1 MKTTTLTAQFENF
14 VALYTKDKEER
25 VRFFVFFAGAIQL
38 IVFTLLN
45 IVGTI
50 GIYHPFLQTVS
61 FALLA
66 LCVAMVTLYLRRTL
80 SLVSAFATFAIT
92 AQLLEM
98 ARIAFLLF
106 LTPPGYEAM
115 VIYYQVG
122 SYTILLYIA
131 LGFIAKVPL
140 LVTAL
145 NIATLLCVTLYD
157 GHAIDQQIALL
168 FALLCIFTCAL
179 AVISRRGLHKIQQEN
194 KDYQDTHN
202 SILTAFNMN
211 QSELIA
217 YLQICRAKEPNSKY
231 VDMLLSQLNEQS
243 KHNLVHAAMVLKK
256 KHDAQQLELS
266 KCFPS
271 LTHTELEVSRLVVEG
286 KTLGEIALIMG
297 KTTTNISTVRGNV
310 RKKLGLQPSEDLVEK
325 LKELAAPAN
334 KALRKTF

>member
-98 ARIAFLLF
+98 TRIAFLLF

-122 SYTILLYIA
+122 SYTILLYLA
-131 LGFIAKVPL
+131 LGFIPQIPI

-157 GHAIDQQIALL
+157 GHAID
-168 FALLCIFTCAL
+168 
-179 AVISRRGLHKIQQEN
+179 
-194 KDYQDTHN
+194 
-202 SILTAFNMN
+202 
-211 QSELIA
+211 
-217 YLQICRAKEPNSKY
+217 
-231 VDMLLSQLNEQS
+231 
-243 KHNLVHAAMVLKK
+243 
-256 KHDAQQLELS
+256 
-266 KCFPS
+266 
-271 LTHTELEVSRLVVEG
+271 
-286 KTLGEIALIMG
+286 
-297 KTTTNISTVRGNV
+297 
-310 RKKLGLQPSEDLVEK
+310 
-325 LKELAAPAN
+325 
-334 KALRKTF
+334 

>member
-98 ARIAFLLF
+98 TRIAFLLF

-122 SYTILLYIA
+122 SYTILLYLA
-131 LGFIAKVPL
+131 LGFIPQTPL

-145 NIATLLCVTLYD
+145 NIATLRCTTATPSTSKSRYSSHYSAFSLVLW
-157 GHAIDQQIALL
+157 LS
-168 FALLCIFTCAL
+168 L
-179 AVISRRGLHKIQQEN
+179 ADEASTKYSKKTKII
-194 KDYQDTHN
+194 KTRTTRY
-202 SILTAFNMN
+202 S
-211 QSELIA
+211 
-217 YLQICRAKEPNSKY
+217 
-231 VDMLLSQLNEQS
+231 LLS
-243 KHNLVHAAMVLKK
+243 
-256 KHDAQQLELS
+256 
-266 KCFPS
+266 
-271 LTHTELEVSRLVVEG
+271 T
-286 KTLGEIALIMG
+286 
-297 KTTTNISTVRGNV
+297 
-310 RKKLGLQPSEDLVEK
+310 
-325 LKELAAPAN
+325 
-334 KALRKTF
+334 

>member
-1 MKTTTLTAQFENF
+1 M
-14 VALYTKDKEER
+14 VALY
-25 VRFFVFFAGAIQL
+25 
-38 IVFTLLN
+38 LL
-45 IVGTI
+45 
-50 GIYHPFLQTVS
+50 
-61 FALLA
+61 
-66 LCVAMVTLYLRRTL
+66 RKL
-80 SLVSAFATFAIT
+80 SLISAFATFAVT

-98 ARIAFLLF
+98 VRIAFLLF
-106 LTPPGYEAM
+106 TKPAGYEAM

-122 SYTILLYIA
+122 SYTILLYLA
-131 LGFIAKVPL
+131 LGFIRQVPV

-145 NIATLLCVTLYD
+145 NIATLLFVTLYD
-157 GHAIDQQIALL
+157 NNAIDQQIALL
-168 FALLCIFTCAL
+168 FTLLCIFTCAL
-179 AVISRRGLHKIQQEN
+179 AYISQQGMDEIHQEN

-217 YLQICRAKEPNSKY
+217 YLQICRAKEPNNQHL
-231 VDMLLSQLNEQS
+231 DMLLNQLNEQS
-243 KHNLVHAAMVLKK
+243 KHNLIHAAMVLKK

-310 RKKLGLQPSEDLVEK
+310 RKKLGLHPNEDLEEK
-325 LKELAAPAN
+325 LKELAAPAD
-334 KALRKTF
+334 KALKKLF

>member
-98 ARIAFLLF
+98 TRIAFLLF
-106 LTPPGYEAM
+106 MKPSGYEAM

-122 SYTILLYIA
+122 SYTILLYLA
-131 LGFIAKVPL
+131 LGFIPQAPL

-202 SILTAFNMN
+202 SILTAFNMS

-217 YLQICRAKEPNSKY
+217 YLQICRAKEPNSKH

-243 KHNLVHAAMVLKK
+243 KHNLV
-256 KHDAQQLELS
+256 QQLELS

-310 RKKLGLQPSEDLVEK
+310 RKKLGLQTSEDLVEK

>member
-1 MKTTTLTAQFENF
+1 MKITTLTTKCEKF
-14 VALYTKDKEER
+14 VASHTNDKEER

-50 GIYHPFLQTVS
+50 GIYHPFLQTAS

-66 LCVAMVTLYLRRTL
+66 LCIAMAALYLSRML
-80 SLVSAFATFAIT
+80 SLVSAFSTFAIT

-106 LTPPGYEAM
+106 TKPAGYEAM

-122 SYTILLYIA
+122 SYTILLYLA
-131 LGFIAKVPL
+131 LGFIRQVPV

-145 NIATLLCVTLYD
+145 NIATLLFVTLYD
-157 GHAIDQQIALL
+157 NNTIDQQIALL
-168 FALLCIFTCAL
+168 FTLLCIFTCAL
-179 AVISRRGLHKIQQEN
+179 AYISQQGMDEIHQEN

-202 SILTAFNMN
+202 SILTAFNMS

-217 YLQICRAKEPNSKY
+217 YLQICRAKEPNSKH

>member
-98 ARIAFLLF
+98 TRIAFLLF
-106 LTPPGYEAM
+106 LTPPGYESM

-122 SYTILLYIA
+122 SYTILLYLA
-131 LGFIAKVPL
+131 LGFIPQTPL
-140 LVTAL
+140 LVT
-145 NIATLLCVTLYD
+145 
-157 GHAIDQQIALL
+157 
-168 FALLCIFTCAL
+168 

-202 SILTAFNMN
+202 SILTAFNMS

-217 YLQICRAKEPNSKY
+217 YLQICRAKEPNSKH

-271 LTHTELEVSRLVVEG
+271 LTHTELEVSKLVVEG

>member
-1 MKTTTLTAQFENF
+1 MA
-14 VALYTKDKEER
+14 ALYLSR
-25 VRFFVFFAGAIQL
+25 
-38 IVFTLLN
+38 
-45 IVGTI
+45 
-50 GIYHPFLQTVS
+50 
-61 FALLA
+61 
-66 LCVAMVTLYLRRTL
+66 ML
-80 SLVSAFATFAIT
+80 SLVSAFSTFAIT

-106 LTPPGYEAM
+106 AKPAGYEAM

-122 SYTILLYIA
+122 SYTILLYLA
-131 LGFIAKVPL
+131 LGFIRQVPV

-145 NIATLLCVTLYD
+145 NIATLLFVTLYD
-157 GHAIDQQIALL
+157 NNAIDQQIALL
-168 FALLCIFTCAL
+168 FTLLCIFTCAL
-179 AVISRRGLHKIQQEN
+179 AYISQQGMDEIHQEN

-217 YLQICRAKEPNSKY
+217 YLQICRAKEPNSKHI
-231 VDMLLSQLNEQS
+231 DMLLSQLNEQS
-243 KHNLVHAAMVLKK
+243 KHNLIHAAMVLKK

-266 KCFPS
+266 KCFPC
-271 LTHTELEVSRLVVEG
+271 LTQTELEVSRLVVEG

>member
-1 MKTTTLTAQFENF
+1 MKITTLTTQCEKF
-14 VALYTKDKEER
+14 VTSHTKDKEER

-38 IVFTLLN
+38 VVFTLLN
-45 IVGTI
+45 IIGTI
-50 GIYHPFLQTVS
+50 GIYHHFLQTAS

-66 LCVAMVTLYLRRTL
+66 LCIAMVALYLSRML
-80 SLVSAFATFAIT
+80 SLVSAFSTFAVT

-98 ARIAFLLF
+98 VRIAFLLF
-106 LTPPGYEAM
+106 TKPAGYEAM

-122 SYTILLYIA
+122 SYTILLYLA
-131 LGFIAKVPL
+131 LGFIRQVPV

-145 NIATLLCVTLYD
+145 NIAMLLFVTLYD
-157 GHAIDQQIALL
+157 NNAIDPQIALL

-179 AVISRRGLHKIQQEN
+179 AIISQRGMHKMQQEN

-217 YLQICRAKEPNSKY
+217 YLQICRAKEPNNQH
-231 VDMLLSQLNEQS
+231 VDMLLNQLNEQS
-243 KHNLVHAAMVLKK
+243 KHNLIHAAMVLKK
-256 KHDAQQLELS
+256 RHDAQQLELS

-271 LTHTELEVSRLVVEG
+271 LTQTELEVSRLVVEG

-310 RKKLGLQPSEDLVEK
+310 RKKLGLHPNEDLEEK
-325 LKELAAPAN
+325 LKELAAPAD
-334 KALRKTF
+334 KALKKLF

>member
-98 ARIAFLLF
+98 TRIAFLLF
-106 LTPPGYEAM
+106 MKPSGYEAM

-122 SYTILLYIA
+122 SYTILLYLA
-131 LGFIAKVPL
+131 LGFIPQIPI

-145 NIATLLCVTLYD
+145 NIATLLLVTFYD

-179 AVISRRGLHKIQQEN
+179 AVISRRGLHKI
-194 KDYQDTHN
+194 DTHRFQHEPKRTDSLFAN
-202 SILTAFNMN
+202 MPSQRTQQQTRRHAF
-211 QSELIA
+211 
-217 YLQICRAKEPNSKY
+217 K
-231 VDMLLSQLNEQS
+231 
-243 KHNLVHAAMVLKK
+243 
-256 KHDAQQLELS
+256 
-266 KCFPS
+266 
-271 LTHTELEVSRLVVEG
+271 
-286 KTLGEIALIMG
+286 
-297 KTTTNISTVRGNV
+297 ST
-310 RKKLGLQPSEDLVEK
+310 
-325 LKELAAPAN
+325 
-334 KALRKTF
+334 

>member
-1 MKTTTLTAQFENF
+1 MKITTLTTKCEKF
-14 VALYTKDKEER
+14 VASHTNDKEER

-50 GIYHPFLQTVS
+50 GIYHPFLQTAS

-66 LCVAMVTLYLRRTL
+66 LCIAMAALYLSRML
-80 SLVSAFATFAIT
+80 SLVSAFSTFAIT

-106 LTPPGYEAM
+106 TKPAGYEAM

-122 SYTILLYIA
+122 SYTILLYLA
-131 LGFIAKVPL
+131 LGFIRQVPV

-145 NIATLLCVTLYD
+145 NIATLLFVTLYD
-157 GHAIDQQIALL
+157 NNAIDQQIALL
-168 FALLCIFTCAL
+168 FTLLCIFTCAL
-179 AVISRRGLHKIQQEN
+179 AYISQQGMDEIHQEN

-202 SILTAFNMN
+202 SILTAFNMS

-217 YLQICRAKEPNSKY
+217 YLQICRAKEPNSKH

>member
-80 SLVSAFATFAIT
+80 SLVSAFAIFAIT

-98 ARIAFLLF
+98 TRIAFLLF

-115 VIYYQVG
+115 VI
-122 SYTILLYIA
+122 LYLA
-131 LGFIAKVPL
+131 LGFIPQTPL

-145 NIATLLCVTLYD
+145 NTATLLCVTLYD

-202 SILTAFNMN
+202 SILTAFNMS

-217 YLQICRAKEPNSKY
+217 YLQICRAKEPNSKH

-243 KHNLVHAAMVLKK
+243 KHNLIHAAMVLKK

>member
-1 MKTTTLTAQFENF
+1 MKITTLTTKCEKF
-14 VALYTKDKEER
+14 VASHTKDKEER

-38 IVFTLLN
+38 IVFTILN

-50 GIYHPFLQTVS
+50 GIYHPFLQAAS
-61 FALLA
+61 FALLG
-66 LCVAMVTLYLRRTL
+66 LCITMVTLYLHHRL
-80 SLVSAFATFAIT
+80 SLISAFATFAVT

-98 ARIAFLLF
+98 VRIAFLLF
-106 LTPPGYEAM
+106 TKPAGYEAM

-122 SYTILLYIA
+122 SYTILLYLA
-131 LGFIAKVPL
+131 LGFIRQVPV

-145 NIATLLCVTLYD
+145 NIATLLFVTLYD
-157 GHAIDQQIALL
+157 NNAIDQQIALL
-168 FALLCIFTCAL
+168 FTLLCIFTCAL
-179 AVISRRGLHKIQQEN
+179 AYISQQGMDEIHQEN

-217 YLQICRAKEPNSKY
+217 YLQICRAKEPNSKHI
-231 VDMLLSQLNEQS
+231 DMLLSQLNEQS
-243 KHNLVHAAMVLKK
+243 KHNLIHAAMVLKK

-271 LTHTELEVSRLVVEG
+271 LTQTELEVSRLVVEG

-310 RKKLGLQPSEDLVEK
+310 RKKLGLHPNEALEEK
-325 LKELAAPAN
+325 LKELAAPAD
-334 KALRKTF
+334 KALKKLF